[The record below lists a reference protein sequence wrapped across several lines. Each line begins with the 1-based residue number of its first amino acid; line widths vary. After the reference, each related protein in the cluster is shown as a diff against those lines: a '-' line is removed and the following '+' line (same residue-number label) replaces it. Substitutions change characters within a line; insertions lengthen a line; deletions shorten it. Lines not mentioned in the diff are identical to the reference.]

1 MSPKRIL
8 IMAGGTG
15 GHVYPALAVAESLRA
30 NDVQILWLGTES
42 GLEARVV
49 PEKGYNLSTIRVAGL
64 RGKNLLRILLAPL
77 TIAVAL
83 FQSMKIIRQFKPDA
97 VLGMGG
103 YVSGPGGIAAWILRV
118 PLYIHEQNAIAGL
131 TNRLLAPLATYV
143 MQGFPDTFKSTKH
156 LQTTGNPVREE
167 ILSLASSAKLNS
179 EESKDDICLLVL
191 GGSLGARALNQTVPA
206 AMKVLDSDSRIQ
218 IWHQTGPKHLQQ
230 TKENYERYGLKG
242 ARVDAYIE
250 DMADAYEWADLVLC
264 RAGALTLAELCVV
277 GLASVLIPFPYAV
290 DDHQTANAKHLSDAG
305 AAVLLP
311 ESELDAGKLASLL
324 GGLCHARTRLRTMA
338 ESTRKLAYLN
348 ATTEVAEICLGGAHA

>member
-1 MSPKRIL
+1 
-8 IMAGGTG
+8 MAGGTG

-64 RGKNLLRILLAPL
+64 RGKNLLRIFLAPL
-77 TIAVAL
+77 TITVAL
-83 FQSMKIIRQFKPDA
+83 FQSIKIIRQFKPDA

-143 MQGFPDTFKSTKH
+143 MQGFPDTFKSSKH

-167 ILSLASSAKLNS
+167 IISLASSAKSNS

-206 AMKVLDSDSRIQ
+206 AMKALESDSRIQ

-230 TKENYERYGLKG
+230 TKENYERYGLKEV
-242 ARVDAYIE
+242 RVDAYIE
-250 DMADAYEWADLVLC
+250 DMADAYKWADLVLC

-324 GGLCHARTRLRTMA
+324 GGLCQARTRLRTMA

-348 ATTEVAEICLGGAHA
+348 ATTQVAEICLGGAHA